1 MICPKCGSS
10 NVTVNTFQENTGSV
24 STSRTQSKYREKGH
38 GCLWWLLIGWWWWIV
53 DLFTWIFLF
62 IPRLILRLFRAPFK
76 RKKYV
81 GTSST
86 VSSTV
91 NQVEYKTICTCQN
104 CSHTWQVKG

>member
-1 MICPKCGSS
+1 MNCPKCGSG
-10 NVTVNTFQENTGSV
+10 NVSVNTFQEDHGAVT
-24 STSRTQSKYREKGH
+24 TSRTVSKYKEKGH

-62 IPRLILRLFRAPFK
+62 IPRLVLRLFASPFK
-76 RKKYV
+76 KKKYT

-91 NQVEYKTICTCQN
+91 RNITYKTICTCQN
-104 CSHTWQVKG
+104 CGHSWEK